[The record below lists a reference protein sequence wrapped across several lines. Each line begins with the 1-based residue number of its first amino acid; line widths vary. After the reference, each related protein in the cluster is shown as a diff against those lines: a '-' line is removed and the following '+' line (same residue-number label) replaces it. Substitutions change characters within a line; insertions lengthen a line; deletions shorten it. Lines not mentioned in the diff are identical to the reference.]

1 MSDWLSPMAVDA
13 PETTERREGW
23 GMASQALCEVRYPGS
38 EEDIRAALEHA
49 RASGLT
55 VLPWGNGRS
64 YGDAALNE
72 SNVLL
77 DTSRMTQIVDWDPE
91 SGVVTCQPGVTL
103 EKLWKHILRDGWW
116 PPVVSGT
123 MLSTL
128 GGLVA
133 ANAHGKNNVMH
144 GPIGDHVVGFTLVT
158 GAGETRQVTAESDP
172 DLFHAAIGGMG
183 WLGVFTSVTL
193 QMKRVYSGQLEVLPL
208 CEPNLQGMFDAFAR
222 CESESWDYVV
232 GWIDGFPKGAKMG
245 RGQIHAAR
253 YLQEHED
260 PDGRSSMVLEKQEL
274 PPRFFGIIPK
284 SLLWRAVK
292 PFANRW
298 GMRLINWT
306 RFTVMKVRGDG
317 HRHRQEHARFN
328 FLLDYIPRWKW
339 IYKPTGLIQYQ
350 FFLPKDTAQRVFTR
364 ALAMSQSERL
374 EPWLVVMKRHRE
386 DSFWLSHGLDGYSF
400 ACDFPVLPG
409 RRGDLWRLTQ
419 RFNQMVADAGGR
431 FYFVKDSV
439 LDADSA
445 RRAWDA
451 DVLDRFFALKHE
463 LDPDGLLQSN
473 LLRRIFPDRL
483 TPGAPVV
490 ERAEVGMDAPIPSP
504 LDVVEVGAPPVKDV
518 D

>member
-222 CESESWDYVV
+222 CESA
-232 GWIDGFPKGAKMG
+232 GLTGFPRAQRWG
-245 RGQIHAAR
+245 AAR
-253 YLQEHED
+253 SMRRATCKSTRTPMGARQWCWKSRNYLRVSSVSFRRACSG
-260 PDGRSSMVLEKQEL
+260 GRSNPS
-274 PPRFFGIIPK
+274 RTGGACA
-284 SLLWRAVK
+284 SS
-292 PFANRW
+292 
-298 GMRLINWT
+298 
-306 RFTVMKVRGDG
+306 
-317 HRHRQEHARFN
+317 
-328 FLLDYIPRWKW
+328 
-339 IYKPTGLIQYQ
+339 TGL
-350 FFLPKDTAQRVFTR
+350 
-364 ALAMSQSERL
+364 ALRS
-374 EPWLVVMKRHRE
+374 
-386 DSFWLSHGLDGYSF
+386 
-400 ACDFPVLPG
+400 
-409 RRGDLWRLTQ
+409 
-419 RFNQMVADAGGR
+419 
-431 FYFVKDSV
+431 
-439 LDADSA
+439 
-445 RRAWDA
+445 
-451 DVLDRFFALKHE
+451 
-463 LDPDGLLQSN
+463 
-473 LLRRIFPDRL
+473 
-483 TPGAPVV
+483 
-490 ERAEVGMDAPIPSP
+490 
-504 LDVVEVGAPPVKDV
+504 
-518 D
+518 